1 LSSEKFKG
9 IWPLPGGVTKY
20 IDTLTRIL
28 KKIQETNPTFEELLK
43 WFMLEYK
50 LSGEKTPRSYL
61 DYIKRFRFFKR
72 NGERL
77 SLTEEAL
84 KFLESG
90 NYNIVYEVLNNAVL
104 GLDDILSWLSE
115 EPLSED
121 EIHERLV
128 KKYNLISWKKT
139 AQTYFRLGWL
149 MSLRYVERKGR
160 KYYLT
165 DEGLKAIRGKEAEKP
180 VLPVTVKPAHIV
192 TPTPIEK
199 YISHA
204 TALIKEH
211 PDMNELNTISTLI
224 EPLLEVLGWSIR
236 DPDEVQREYPVR
248 IGDKTEYVDIALKIN
263 NRPVVFIEAKAVGI
277 PLQDHLAEQPIKYAN
292 AEGVS
297 WCMLTNGRELR
308 VYNAFWK
315 IKGIEQKMLFKLSI
329 DEFKEKIGKLQLLS
343 KEHLTSGKLDDE
355 GEFEH
360 AKRMASEWFKQ
371 KENNI
376 VKGIM
381 ELDPSLKE
389 EYIKK
394 VLRKIL

>member
-1 LSSEKFKG
+1 LSSKKFKG
-9 IWPLPGGVTKY
+9 IWPLPGGTTKY
-20 IDTLTRIL
+20 INTLTRIL

-43 WFMLEYK
+43 WFILEYK
-50 LSGEKTPRSYL
+50 LTGEKTPRSYL
-61 DYIKRFRFFKR
+61 DYIKRFGFFKR

-77 SLTEEAL
+77 SLTEQSL

-90 NYNIVYEVLNNAVL
+90 NYNIVYEVLDNAVL

-115 EPLSED
+115 ETLSED

-128 KKYNLISWKKT
+128 KKYNLISWEKT
-139 AQTYFRLGWL
+139 VQTYFRLGWL
-149 MSLRYVERKGR
+149 RSLRYVDRKGR

-165 DEGLKAIRGKEAEKP
+165 DEGLKAIHGEEAEKL
-180 VLPVTVKPAHIV
+180 VLPVTVKLAPLV

-204 TALIKEH
+204 TASIKKY
-211 PDMNELNTISTLI
+211 PTMSELNTISTLI
-224 EPLLEVLGWSIR
+224 EPLLEVLGWNIR
-236 DPDEVQREYPVR
+236 DLDEVQRGYPVR

-263 NRPVVFIEAKAVGI
+263 NRPVVFIEAKAVDS

-297 WCMLTNGRELR
+297 WCVLTNGRELG

-315 IKGIEQKMLFKLSI
+315 IKGIEQKTLFKVSI
-329 DEFKEKIGKLQLLS
+329 ADFKEKTTKLLLLS
-343 KEHLTSGKLDDE
+343 KDKVVSGKLDEE

-360 AKRMASEWFKQ
+360 AKRIILEWLRQ
-371 KENNI
+371 KENSI
-376 VKGIM
+376 VKNIM
-381 ELDPSLKE
+381 ELDPSLRE
-389 EYIKK
+389 EYVRK